1 MDRFNSKIT
10 PLIQIPTKS
19 ELIEFFSKI
28 PNLED
33 LQITSSIRILN
44 MILLNDVIWKC
55 QNLTCLDIYIS
66 TITEAKAFEYFVEKT
81 PKVLKELAL
90 GINKEY
96 ENNEKPSLVYNHGLM
111 IDCCLKS
118 LVNLPQLRKFYLW
131 SNELLWDTEKILMN
145 DLTKVSSV
153 NEVTLETPFFSN
165 LKIIDIYFKNVFK
178 LELDPNQGSPYI
190 ATQKSI
196 DFWNLPNE
204 MKWFEENKPIE
215 LKCLGNDVRSLEMDR
230 CESCFDLKSIF
241 QAFPNL
247 EELQIAQ
254 IHSDSTPE
262 PINSMRKLVVWN
274 HSDLYKSPKVALLS
288 SMPNLKYFSIEFHD
302 SYNSKDP
309 KEAKIQVYS
318 SHIPEDCKIIEI
330 DYDEE
335 EEKFVEKQLMKLKL

>member
-1 MDRFNSKIT
+1 
-10 PLIQIPTKS
+10 
-19 ELIEFFSKI
+19 
-28 PNLED
+28 
-33 LQITSSIRILN
+33 
-44 MILLNDVIWKC
+44 
-55 QNLTCLDIYIS
+55 
-66 TITEAKAFEYFVEKT
+66 
-81 PKVLKELAL
+81 
-90 GINKEY
+90 
-96 ENNEKPSLVYNHGLM
+96 
-111 IDCCLKS
+111 
-118 LVNLPQLRKFYLW
+118 
-131 SNELLWDTEKILMN
+131 
-145 DLTKVSSV
+145 
-153 NEVTLETPFFSN
+153 
-165 LKIIDIYFKNVFK
+165 
-178 LELDPNQGSPYI
+178 
-190 ATQKSI
+190 
-196 DFWNLPNE
+196 

-215 LKCLGNDVRSLEMDR
+215 LKCLGNDVRSLNMDKFG
-230 CESCFDLKSIF
+230 SNFSLKSIF

-247 EELQIAQ
+247 EELQISQ